1 MKSNISALTKNINK
15 LFRELELFNS
25 TIESYSDIF
34 EKIKKNNI
42 IFDFKI
48 IEQEKIERDQVSYFY
63 YDISLSFLV
72 DNEIQSFYLW
82 RDLEDTKKLI
92 SKSSLVNAII
102 LNIEEYISFK
112 DVIHSLQMSISC
124 FKNIEMYFSEID
136 YERSD
141 FFQNSMFIINHFKSL
156 VNQQVI
162 ETDSDQLYGYITLRK
177 IDYSKTI
184 QIVYSSQFRKG
195 YLQIKLP
202 NLQEVFNLFSKN
214 QLNLNLN
221 YHNNFTNIVAYN
233 PYLKNLGFY
242 VECDKK
248 KLTSYI
254 DYEYFFKQ
262 EIVRINQHIFNQ
274 FNISDKHINVELKK
288 NRKIMFEQID
298 YSNISLKFF
307 NIRIEDINIIPEK
320 INIHK
325 NIINF

>member
-34 EKIKKNNI
+34 EKLKKNNI
-42 IFDFKI
+42 IFDFQI
-48 IEQEKIERDQVSYFY
+48 VEEEKMERDQVSYFY
-63 YDISLSFLV
+63 YDVMLSFLV

-82 RDLEDTKKLI
+82 RDLEDIKKLI
-92 SKSSLVNAII
+92 SKSHLVNAII
-102 LNIEEYISFK
+102 LNIEEYIPFK
-112 DVIHSLQMSISC
+112 DVIHSLQMSMGC
-124 FKNIEMYFSEID
+124 FKNIERYFSEID

-184 QIVYSSQFRKG
+184 HIVYSSQFRKG

-233 PYLKNLGFY
+233 PNLKKLGFY

-262 EIVRINQHIFNQ
+262 EIVRINQDIFTQ